1 MFAALNAFQ
10 TGGPT
15 LPVNIVAP
23 AVTGTATVRQTLSV
37 STGTWVGAPTITYAY
52 QWQRNT
58 GNISGATSSTYTL
71 VDADA
76 TAVIRCVVTATN
88 LFGSASANSNNTGAV
103 ATAVPTA
110 PTIGTATAGNTQATV
125 TFTAPTSTG
134 GTAITSYTAVSS
146 PGGFTATGASS
157 PLTVTGLS
165 NGTAYTFTVY
175 ATNAVGNSASSA
187 ASNSVTPATV
197 PGAPTIGTATAT
209 GTTTAT
215 VSYTAPASNGGS
227 TITSYTAVSSP
238 GGITGTLATS
248 GSGTITVS
256 GLSAGTPYTFTVYAT
271 NAVGNSASSA
281 SSNQIVTQAPTLNWV
296 QRTSLPWISSP
307 TAITFGNGV
316 FVAVNGDGNAYYSSN
331 GINWTLGNE
340 VTSSTNS
347 LLDVAYGNG
356 AFAAVTWFT
365 SEIDYST
372 DNGANWYGASDPVS
386 GYSAGSIV
394 YGNGQWLCSLSNSIT
409 LYSLTGPSSW
419 SIAPSSISTVAA
431 YDMIYVDGYFYAGGV
446 SLIERSTGYNQP
458 WSQVSNRQAQKLTYG
473 NGIFLGAA
481 VSDGGISRS
490 TNGTSWTFTSYTT
503 DGPQASYG
511 LTYGNGVFLAADSA
525 NDKVWIS
532 TNGTNWFTSL
542 TPLTVSSLP
551 CLAYGNGVFVFTD
564 TYYDPGTGSAVPLL
578 YTAAY

>member
-37 STGTWVGAPTITYAY
+37 STGTWVGAPTITYTY

-58 GNISGATSSTYTL
+58 VNISGATSSTYTL

-88 LFGSASANSNNTGAV
+88 LFGSVSANSNNTGAV
-103 ATAVPTA
+103 ATTVPSA
-110 PTIGTATAGNTQATV
+110 PTIGTATRGNAQATV

-175 ATNAVGNSASSA
+175 ATNAVGNSAPSA

-271 NAVGNSASSA
+271 NAVGNSASSS
-281 SSNQIVTQAPTLNWV
+281 SSNQIVTQAPTLNWIK
-296 QRTSLPWISSP
+296 RSTPPWISTLRSV
-307 TAITFGNGV
+307 AFGNGT
-316 FVAVNGDGNAYYSSN
+316 FVGVNASGNAYYSTD

-340 VTSSTNS
+340 VVSSTNS
-347 LLDVAYGNG
+347 LKYVGYGNG
-356 AFAAVTWFT
+356 AFVAVTWFT

-386 GYSAGSIV
+386 GYSAGSV
-394 YGNGQWLCSLSNSIT
+394 AYGNGQWICSLDGGIT
-409 LYSLTGPSSW
+409 LYSVTGPSSW
-419 SIAPSSISTVAA
+419 SLAPYSPSSVVAS
-431 YDMIYVDGYFYAGGV
+431 DSMIYVGGYFYAGT
-446 SLIERSTGYNQP
+446 SSNIYRSTGYNQS
-458 WSQVSNRQAQKLTYG
+458 WTQVYNKQGGALVYG
-473 NGIFLGAA
+473 NGVFLAA
-481 VSDGGISRS
+481 SRLENGISRS
-490 TNGTSWTFTSYTT
+490 TDGTSWSFTAYTT
-503 DGPQASYG
+503 DGPKAAYAMA
-511 LTYGNGVFLAADSA
+511 YGNGVFLAADAA

-542 TPLTVSSLP
+542 TTPFVSSSAS
-551 CLAYGNGVFVFTD
+551 LAYGNGVFVYID
-564 TYYDPGTGSAVPLL
+564 DDGTEVL